1 MNHPTANL
9 KLKDTTM
16 NTCTTCGQLINE
28 VVTIA
33 GLPYGTTC
41 AEKILGV
48 ERLPSWFKGGD
59 WDKAQQ
65 DHKQTLANNIESLN
79 DQKSITSQAWEEW
92 MALSIAYKREYA
104 NGNQWASDF
113 LISVIHQLGYFTYI
127 ANTKWVTMEDA
138 EINWA
143 ACDGSFPYLNK
154 QPRKIDS
161 LSEKQRSIISKFI

>member
-1 MNHPTANL
+1 
-9 KLKDTTM
+9 M

-41 AEKILGV
+41 AERILGI

-59 WDKAQQ
+59 WDKAQK
-65 DHKQTLANNIESLN
+65 DRNQTLASNIESLN
-79 DQKSITSQAWEEW
+79 EQKAITSQSWEEW
-92 MALSIAYKREYA
+92 VALSIAYKKEYA
-104 NGNQWASDF
+104 KCNQWASNF

-127 ANTKWVTMEDA
+127 VNTNWSTMEEA
-138 EINWA
+138 EINWMP
-143 ACDGSFPYLNK
+143 CDGSFPYLNK

-161 LSEKQRSIISKFI
+161 LSEKQQSIISKFI